1 MPLSNRSESARG
13 RRRALADRAA
23 SAQTPASVGS
33 QTTTPPAAPSG
44 DDLGYVPPFSGSV
57 LAAPMRLTLEGS
69 ISPRAGG
76 FPQCASLEDDV
87 GNSVGGIPVQHYTD
101 WRLTPHLVLSVF
113 TQLGCP
119 IDAGMGAVVT
129 YTVPIRPSVAW
140 VFAAGAYAAPAQFP
154 LYGGMQPA
162 LSLAL
167 KGASARSRLERI
179 SFGRLRTDTRTTWAC
194 RFWGRAGSRSRS
206 EPASKSP
213 RGPSPRE
220 HAEPRERT

>member
-1 MPLSNRSESARG
+1 MQTW
-13 RRRALADRAA
+13 RRASIEPILIGLVVAVALFPDHAA
-23 SAQTPASVGS
+23 SAQTPGVGS
-33 QTTTPPAAPSG
+33 QTTTTPAAPSG

-69 ISPRAGG
+69 IFPKAGG

-101 WRLTPHLVLSVF
+101 WQLTPRLVLSVF

-119 IDAGMGAVVT
+119 IDAGIGAVVT

-140 VFAAGAYAAPAQFP
+140 VFAAGAYAAPAQFQ
-154 LYGGMQPA
+154 LYGGMQSA

-167 KGASARSRLERI
+167 KGASAPAAVST
-179 SFGRLRTDTRTTWAC
+179 RTDVVWKAADGHPYNVGVQALGQTRQQIT
-194 RFWGRAGSRSRS
+194 FGAGF
-206 EPASKSP
+206 
-213 RGPSPRE
+213 
-220 HAEPRERT
+220 